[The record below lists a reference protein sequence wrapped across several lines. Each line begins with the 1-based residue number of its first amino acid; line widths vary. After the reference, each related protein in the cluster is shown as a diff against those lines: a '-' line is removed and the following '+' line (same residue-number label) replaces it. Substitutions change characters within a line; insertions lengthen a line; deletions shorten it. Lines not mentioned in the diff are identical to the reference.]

1 MAYSTLLI
9 YFSSVSPLLTFLSI
23 MQHVRTAQLI
33 ACVPVLSAGL
43 FHRAIIMSGSVT
55 SPWSGAPH
63 PANSSRGIA
72 RSLGCLAA
80 TSRSILTCLRTKST
94 SEILRAF
101 ETQYKVWGPWRDA
114 GCKPH
119 LRSSNSNNSICKLR

>member
-1 MAYSTLLI
+1 
-9 YFSSVSPLLTFLSI
+9 
-23 MQHVRTAQLI
+23 
-33 ACVPVLSAGL
+33 
-43 FHRAIIMSGSVT
+43 MSGSVT

-80 TSRSILTCLRTKST
+80 NSRSILTCLRTKST

-101 ETQYKVWGPWRDA
+101 ETQYKVWGPWRGGTAISILTNLDSCKVKMGYA
-114 GCKPH
+114 GSRPDEVNAFFSIYLILPAALGPGVHSAYNRNEYQKQK
-119 LRSSNSNNSICKLR
+119 NNISWE